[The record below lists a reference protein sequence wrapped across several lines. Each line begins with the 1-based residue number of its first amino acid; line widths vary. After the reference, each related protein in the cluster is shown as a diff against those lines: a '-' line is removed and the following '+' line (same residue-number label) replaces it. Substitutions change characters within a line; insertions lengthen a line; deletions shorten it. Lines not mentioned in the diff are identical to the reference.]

1 MLKPE
6 TVARTK
12 EKLLKKYPGEAGRIG
27 TGVDQAAA
35 MWTKK
40 DGGPKVF
47 KDFCFANFMMTGPDL
62 EALLARFEDKLEA
75 FSGAFNGLSLNLR
88 REMDEDTGA
97 PHPADRLFAA
107 LSPSAHLTEDLFASK
122 LAFMVLL
129 NFPVRRL
136 AECLE
141 KGESWDRD
149 EWARTRLARRFAFR
163 VPPEINQRIAAAY
176 SAADAYI
183 YSYNIHMNAVV
194 DPDGRPMFPKGLR
207 LISHWG
213 LRDQLKGLYAGGEGA
228 LGRQRVIQRIM
239 ERIISQEIPAKAVNS
254 DRRPWEPFA
263 NVLDGKPA
271 PGEGGARYARM
282 LEIFRAH
289 RGEDAFYPSEP
300 TLMDRRFHLDR
311 EIPEAEVEKMFTGLL
326 TAPEGAAAG
335 ALIKTRLGR
344 DLEAFDIW
352 YDGFK
357 PRSSMAQEEL
367 DKAAARLY
375 PDAAAFE
382 KDIPAILR
390 KLGFDGETADFIG
403 SRIEVDP
410 ARGAGHAWGPGMRG
424 QKAHLRTRVPAGG
437 MNYLGFNI
445 AMHEL
450 GHCVEQVISLY
461 KVDHTLLSGV
471 PNTAFTEG
479 FAFVF
484 QSRDL
489 EMLGMENKDPLAAH
503 LSALDNFWATRE
515 IAGVALVDMNAWRW
529 MYKNADAEPGEL
541 REAVTEIAKGV
552 WDRYF
557 APVLGTTG
565 SPLLAIYSHMI
576 NAGLYLPD
584 YPLGHIIAF
593 QVEEHLRKHGLAAEM
608 ERMCR
613 LGSITPGEWMRQAVG
628 GPISPE
634 PMIKAAAAAIAAL
647 EKKK

>member
-6 TVARTK
+6 TITRTK
-12 EKLLKKYPGEAGRIG
+12 EKLAKKYPGETGRIE

-40 DGGPKVF
+40 DGGPRQF
-47 KDFCFANFMMTGPDL
+47 RDFCSANFLMTGPDL
-62 EALLARFEDKLEA
+62 DALLTRFEEKMEA
-75 FSGAFNGLSLNLR
+75 FAGAFNGLSLSLR
-88 REMDEDTGA
+88 HEMDEDAG
-97 PHPADRLFAA
+97 PLHPSDGLFAA
-107 LSPSAHLTEDLFASK
+107 FSPSAHLTEDLFASK

-129 NFPVRRL
+129 NFPVRKL
-136 AECLE
+136 EECLE
-141 KGESWDRD
+141 MGGSWDRE
-149 EWARTRLARRFAFR
+149 EWARARLARRFAFR
-163 VPPEINQRIAAAY
+163 VPAEINQRIERAY
-176 SAADAYI
+176 SEASKYV
-183 YSYNIHMNAVV
+183 YSYNIHMNAVT
-194 DPDGRPMFPKGLR
+194 DAEGKPMFRKDLR

-213 LRDQLKGLYAGGEGA
+213 LRDQLKGLYAEGDGNLA
-228 LGRQRVIQRIM
+228 RQRVIQRIM
-239 ERIISQEIPAKAVNS
+239 ELIIAQEIPAKAVNS

-263 NVLDGKPA
+263 NTLDGKPA
-271 PGEGGARYARM
+271 AGEGGARYAHM
-282 LEIFRAH
+282 LDIFRAH
-289 RGEDAFYPSEP
+289 REEDAYCPSEP
-300 TLMDRRFHLDR
+300 TLMDRRFDLDR
-311 EIPEAEVEKMFTGLL
+311 EIPEEEVEKMFTGLL

-335 ALIKTRLGR
+335 ALIKSRLGR

-357 PRSSMAQEEL
+357 PRSAMTQEEL
-367 DKAAARLY
+367 DKTAARLY

-503 LSALDNFWATRE
+503 MSALDNFWATRE

-529 MYKNADAEPGEL
+529 MYKNADADPGEL

-557 APVLGTTG
+557 APVLGVTG

-576 NAGLYLPD
+576 YAGLYLPD

-593 QVEEHLRKHGLAAEM
+593 QVEEHLRKHGLASEM

-647 EKKK
+647 GRKK

>member
-1 MLKPE
+1 MTLKPE
-6 TVARTK
+6 TVEEAAAR
-12 EKLLKKYPGEAGRIG
+12 LIKKYPAEEARIR

-40 DGGPKVF
+40 DGGPKQF
-47 KDFCFANFMMTGPDL
+47 KKFCCANFLMTGPGLD
-62 EALLARFEDKLEA
+62 ELLARFEDKLEA
-75 FSGAFNGLSLNLR
+75 FAGAFNGLSLNLR
-88 REMDEDTGA
+88 HEMDEDTG
-97 PHPADRLFAA
+97 PLHQADGLFAA

-136 AECLE
+136 EECLE
-141 KGESWDRD
+141 KGKGWGRD

-163 VPPEINQRIAAAY
+163 VPPEINQKIARAY
-176 SAADAYI
+176 AEADAYI
-183 YSYNIHMNAVV
+183 YSYNIHMNAVT
-194 DPDGRPMFPKGLR
+194 DPDGRPLFRKGLK

-213 LRDQLKGLYAGGEGA
+213 LRDELKGLYAEGEGN
-228 LGRQRVIQRIM
+228 LDRQRVIQKIM
-239 ERIISQEIPAKAVNS
+239 ERVISQEIPAKAVNS

-263 NVLDGKPA
+263 NTLDGKAA
-271 PGEGGARYARM
+271 PGEADARYARM
-282 LEIFRAH
+282 LAIFRAH
-289 RGEDAFYPSEP
+289 REEDAFYQSEP
-300 TLMDRRFHLDR
+300 TLMDRRFNLDR
-311 EIPEAEVEKMFTGLL
+311 EIPEPEVEKMFIGLL

-335 ALIKTRLGR
+335 ALIKSRLGR
-344 DLEAFDIW
+344 GLEPFDIW

-357 PRSSMAQEEL
+357 PRSAMSQEGL

-382 KDIPAILR
+382 KQIPSILR
-390 KLGFDGETADFIG
+390 RLGFDGETADFIG

-437 MNYLGFNI
+437 MNYQGFNI

-450 GHCVEQVISLY
+450 GHCVEQILSLY

-489 EMLGMENKDPLAAH
+489 EILGVENKDPMAAR

-557 APVLGTTG
+557 APALGVTG

-593 QVEEHLRKHGLAAEM
+593 QVEEHLKKHGLAAEM

-634 PMIKAAAAAIAAL
+634 PMIRAAAAALAAPGS
-647 EKKK
+647 

>member
-1 MLKPE
+1 
-6 TVARTK
+6 
-12 EKLLKKYPGEAGRIG
+12 
-27 TGVDQAAA
+27 
-35 MWTKK
+35 
-40 DGGPKVF
+40 
-47 KDFCFANFMMTGPDL
+47 
-62 EALLARFEDKLEA
+62 
-75 FSGAFNGLSLNLR
+75 
-88 REMDEDTGA
+88 
-97 PHPADRLFAA
+97 
-107 LSPSAHLTEDLFASK
+107 
-122 LAFMVLL
+122 
-129 NFPVRRL
+129 
-136 AECLE
+136 
-141 KGESWDRD
+141 
-149 EWARTRLARRFAFR
+149 
-163 VPPEINQRIAAAY
+163 
-176 SAADAYI
+176 
-183 YSYNIHMNAVV
+183 
-194 DPDGRPMFPKGLR
+194 
-207 LISHWG
+207 
-213 LRDQLKGLYAGGEGA
+213 
-228 LGRQRVIQRIM
+228 
-239 ERIISQEIPAKAVNS
+239 
-254 DRRPWEPFA
+254 
-263 NVLDGKPA
+263 
-271 PGEGGARYARM
+271 
-282 LEIFRAH
+282 
-289 RGEDAFYPSEP
+289 
-300 TLMDRRFHLDR
+300 
-311 EIPEAEVEKMFTGLL
+311 MFTDLL

-335 ALIKTRLGR
+335 ALIKARLGR

-357 PRSSMAQEEL
+357 PRSAMSQDEL

-375 PDAAAFE
+375 PDTAAFE

-403 SRIEVDP
+403 SKIEVDP

-424 QKAHLRTRVPAGG
+424 QKAHLRTRVPAAG
-437 MNYLGFNI
+437 MNYQGFNI

-489 EMLGMENKDPLAAH
+489 EMLGMENKDPMAAH

-557 APVLGTTG
+557 APVLGVTG

-576 NAGLYLPD
+576 CSGLYLPD

-593 QVEEHLRKHGLAAEM
+593 QVEEHLKKHGLAAEM

-634 PMIKAAAAAIAAL
+634 PMIKAAGAAIAAL